1 MKTTLNT
8 DEDNPDHSDE
18 DGPEESNSTT
28 LQAIGS
34 SNGEAGDH
42 SSRQDVLPEQ
52 RKWLHIVC
60 SRSNRSNSFLDWKAQ
75 VLMTKAKEAQGTVVP
90 VADIG
95 RGSGDLRLGL
105 TDNRHNCLT
114 SNSNWM
120 YVKHDFTLRLICF
133 VCDKKLILIYSGNI
147 CWCNKLW
154 NNTLGCVS
162 IPIKLFCIELS
173 PLWVRRV

>member
-52 RKWLHIVC
+52 RK
-60 SRSNRSNSFLDWKAQ
+60 
-75 VLMTKAKEAQGTVVP
+75 
-90 VADIG
+90 
-95 RGSGDLRLGL
+95 
-105 TDNRHNCLT
+105 
-114 SNSNWM
+114 
-120 YVKHDFTLRLICF
+120 
-133 VCDKKLILIYSGNI
+133 
-147 CWCNKLW
+147 
-154 NNTLGCVS
+154 
-162 IPIKLFCIELS
+162 
-173 PLWVRRV
+173 